1 MLRSENIQVRSQLST
16 IQRRMFQEKQQLMDY
31 LRQIESELVEKE
43 QIKQREHL
51 LRQEYE
57 ELQSLNKKDRKEIE
71 QLNNA
76 INQDRVK
83 IQELEEEC
91 SHLLQAIQTKDENN
105 IQLQSELDKYTS
117 TTKRLYTQFQV
128 PFDVASSLD
137 QLIPLLEEQH
147 RTDRSA
153 QVSASLLTPCL
164 RRVCVSRFR

>member
-1 MLRSENIQVRSQLST
+1 MDSLQCSHSFSDLGSTIEMLRSENIQVRSQLAT

-43 QIKQREHL
+43 QIKQREYL

-57 ELQSLNKKDRKEIE
+57 ELQSVNKKDRKEIE

-91 SHLLQAIQTKDENN
+91 SHLLKAIQTITAKPIN
-105 IQLQSELDKYTS
+105 LG
-117 TTKRLYTQFQV
+117 
-128 PFDVASSLD
+128 
-137 QLIPLLEEQH
+137 EESI
-147 RTDRSA
+147 DA
-153 QVSASLLTPCL
+153 
-164 RRVCVSRFR
+164 

>member
-16 IQRRMFQEKQQLMDY
+16 VQRRMFQEKQQLMDY

-43 QIKQREHL
+43 QIKQREYL

-57 ELQSLNKKDRKEIE
+57 ELQSVNKKDRKEIE

-83 IQELEEEC
+83 IQKLEEEC
-91 SHLLQAIQTKDENN
+91 SHLFKAIQTKDENN

-117 TTKRLYTQFQV
+117 TTKRFYSRFQV
-128 PFDVASSLD
+128 PFDAASSLD
-137 QLIPLLEEQH
+137 QLIPLLEE
-147 RTDRSA
+147 RYRSDNST
-153 QVSASLLTPCL
+153 QVRASLFIPCL
-164 RRVCVSRFR
+164 RRLCFSRFH